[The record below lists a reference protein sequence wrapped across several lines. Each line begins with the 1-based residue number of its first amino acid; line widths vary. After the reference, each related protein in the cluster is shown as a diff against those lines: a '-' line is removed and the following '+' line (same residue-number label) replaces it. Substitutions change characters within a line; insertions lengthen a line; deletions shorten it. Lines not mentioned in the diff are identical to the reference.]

1 MEKETGASHFRTFLS
16 RLARFCSKPSFFASA
31 SSPSPLIRDEIE
43 RGQRGLEGET
53 RVIRQAISC
62 DICGDGNAAYQPLV
76 RRLRPRGELRVS
88 GWNPRSRLR
97 AGAKHLCGQT
107 CLHKLVDDFMART
120 LFARG
125 PATPEERA
133 TQAKRPENV
142 AIHADTSLTS
152 SAPSAAPQHA
162 VAFAPGSD
170 EFESSAHLIPSMQV
184 VAGGG
189 PSRPPLRLAIAE
201 SASADAEVEA
211 DAGPAP
217 NYSSRNWRAE
227 AWIARAGA
235 GTTRHW
241 PRRFSLGPTP
251 FDRLVVRSV

>member
-1 MEKETGASHFRTFLS
+1 M
-16 RLARFCSKPSFFASA
+16 
-31 SSPSPLIRDEIE
+31 E

-53 RVIRQAISC
+53 RVIRQTISC
-62 DICGDGNAAYQPLV
+62 DICGAEMQRTNHWFVASDQGV
-76 RRLRPRGELRVS
+76 ELRVS
-88 GWNPRSRLR
+88 GWNPRSRPR

-125 PATPEERA
+125 PATPEKRA

-217 NYSSRNWRAE
+217 NYSSRKWRAE
-227 AWIARAGA
+227 AWMREREREQRGTGRAASASARRHSIA
-235 GTTRHW
+235 
-241 PRRFSLGPTP
+241 
-251 FDRLVVRSV
+251 